1 MRLPAL
7 LLLVMLLPLVAGAEP
22 PGLTEAR
29 SPVVL
34 AREDGRSTRLADSVA
49 RQAEEILVRLEE
61 RTGLRPPGPVR
72 IEVAS
77 SEPAFHRAQPDGRWI
92 PGWAA
97 GVAYPEYGLIV
108 IKSPRLIPA
117 MDLDTLLAH
126 ELAHLILEGLFTDR
140 PVPTWLEEAL
150 AMRLSGERAWSRRM
164 DMARTVMAGRFIPID
179 ELIGRFPA
187 DRFGAETAYAESY
200 YFLAFLESRYG
211 AEACRRLI
219 QNLALGIAL
228 DNALLQAT
236 GLRRDVV
243 EGAFRRWLTVRF
255 SFLSILAGSGL
266 LWFLVALSVIPIWF
280 GKKRAAARR
289 IQAWDQETEPEPDP
303 EPDFDPDLE
312 PDWEASE
319 DFPPPR
325 PRPGRRFPRRYP
337 GRHGRGRLR

>member
-1 MRLPAL
+1 
-7 LLLVMLLPLVAGAEP
+7 
-22 PGLTEAR
+22 
-29 SPVVL
+29 
-34 AREDGRSTRLADSVA
+34 
-49 RQAEEILVRLEE
+49 
-61 RTGLRPPGPVR
+61 
-72 IEVAS
+72 
-77 SEPAFHRAQPDGRWI
+77 
-92 PGWAA
+92 
-97 GVAYPEYGLIV
+97 
-108 IKSPRLIPA
+108 
-117 MDLDTLLAH
+117 
-126 ELAHLILEGLFTDR
+126 
-140 PVPTWLEEAL
+140 
-150 AMRLSGERAWSRRM
+150 
-164 DMARTVMAGRFIPID
+164 
-179 ELIGRFPA
+179 
-187 DRFGAETAYAESY
+187 
-200 YFLAFLESRYG
+200 
-211 AEACRRLI
+211 
-219 QNLALGIAL
+219 
-228 DNALLQAT
+228 LLQAT